1 MTDIKSEV
9 DGLCRE
15 EEDLRQGIEL
25 LYFAYREFTA
35 EPDAILA
42 QLGLGRAHHR
52 AIYFIGR
59 RAGITVSELLATLRI
74 TKQSLSRVLKQ
85 LLQGGFVIQAA
96 GASDRR
102 QRLLRLTDKGIELE
116 RRLTE
121 AQRNRIAKAYREAG
135 DEAVTGFRQVL
146 TGLLDAADRRRF
158 VGATKRSQA

>member
-9 DGLCRE
+9 DDLCRE
-15 EEDLRQGIEL
+15 EEGLRQGIEL

-85 LLQGGFVIQAA
+85 LLQGGFVTQAA

-102 QRLLRLTDKGIELE
+102 QRLLRLTDKGVELE

-121 AQRNRIAKAYREAG
+121 AQRNRLAKAYGEAG
-135 DEAVTGFRQVL
+135 EEAVAGYRQVML
-146 TGLLDAADRRRF
+146 GLLDSADRRRF
-158 VGATKRSQA
+158 GGMAKRGQA